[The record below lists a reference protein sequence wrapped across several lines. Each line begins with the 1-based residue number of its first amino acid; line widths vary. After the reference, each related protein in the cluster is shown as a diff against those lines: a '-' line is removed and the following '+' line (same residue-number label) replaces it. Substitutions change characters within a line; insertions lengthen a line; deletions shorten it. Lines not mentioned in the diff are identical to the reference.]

1 MNGVKITGLNEV
13 VGELK
18 KLPSTIRL
26 GDIYTDTAE
35 IFAARLRAATPPGYS
50 GTLKDSVIY
59 EASDDEAL
67 VGYEKDVETAGNP
80 QLDSVI
86 RPKTKGRSVLKWV
99 PADELATVLEETFD
113 AYAAEGV
120 TYMEG
125 RLLEQIDGG
134 T

>member
-1 MNGVKITGLNEV
+1 MSGVKITGLNEV
-13 VGELK
+13 VRELE
-18 KLPSTIRL
+18 KLPSTIDF
-26 GDIYTDTAE
+26 GEIYTDTGN

-50 GTLKDSVIY
+50 GKLRDSVIY
-59 EASDDEAL
+59 EVSDDEAL

-99 PADELATVLEETFD
+99 PADELETVLEETFD

-120 TYMEG
+120 TYME
-125 RLLEQIDGG
+125 RKLSEQIDGG